1 MPSGGY
7 SSLTIRQWLNPKSIV
22 GLGLGLGL
30 AVWWYW
36 PCEHN
41 CAVSRYLG
49 YRPAVL
55 TELERVPELQQNKLL
70 SEAARL
76 NPKSLWVYRTQLEH
90 ARAPEEKM
98 RLLQQII
105 EVFPL
110 ANPIYYLQL
119 AELATDLNRPSD
131 AIRVL
136 ELGLSRFPPI
146 SRVISL
152 VIFLARS
159 HHFTKPGAPAHQGC
173 SSV

>member
-1 MPSGGY
+1 M
-7 SSLTIRQWLNPKSIV
+7 NPKSIV

-55 TELERVPELQQNKLL
+55 TELERVPKAQQSELLNEVGQ
-70 SEAARL
+70 L
-76 NPKSLWVYRTQLEH
+76 NPKSLWVYRVRLER
-90 ARAPEEKM
+90 ARVPEEKM
-98 RLLQQII
+98 QLLQQII

-119 AELATDLNRPSD
+119 AELATDLNQPSK
-131 AIRVL
+131 AIQVL
-136 ELGLSRFPPI
+136 ELGLSRFPPDFKGYQ
-146 SRVISL
+146 SGNFFGALTPSYETWRTKAPEL
-152 VIFLARS
+152 LERLKNAR
-159 HHFTKPGAPAHQGC
+159 
-173 SSV
+173 